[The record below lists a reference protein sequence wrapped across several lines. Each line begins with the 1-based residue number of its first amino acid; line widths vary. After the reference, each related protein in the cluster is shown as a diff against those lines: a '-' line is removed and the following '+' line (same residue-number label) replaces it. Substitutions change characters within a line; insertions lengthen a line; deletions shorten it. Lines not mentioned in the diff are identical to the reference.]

1 MSTELH
7 LKAQRLIEKER
18 VEGISASEQ
27 ELLAGHLRECE
38 SCAAFARKTEAAVR
52 GLRGMAI
59 PFPKDLA
66 SRTQF
71 RLRLRAQEMRERE
84 PGRRWMWVACGMSWA
99 LGVASA
105 PYVWQA
111 LQWVGTHTGA
121 PKIVLQ
127 LSFGLWW
134 AIPAL
139 VAAGV
144 ALLENVRQSE
154 EPEWSADNQ

>member
-1 MSTELH
+1 MSAELH
-7 LKAQRLIEKER
+7 LKAQRLIERER
-18 VEGISASEQ
+18 VEGISTGER
-27 ELLAGHLRECE
+27 ELLTGHLRECE
-38 SCAAFARKTEAAVR
+38 GCAAFARKTEAAVR
-52 GLRGMAI
+52 SLRGMAI

-71 RLRLRAQEMRERE
+71 RVRLRAQEMRERE
-84 PGRRWMWVACGMSWA
+84 PGRRWIWAACGISWA

-111 LQWVGTHTGA
+111 LQWVGAHTGA

-144 ALLENVRQSE
+144 ALLENARQSA
-154 EPEWSADNQ
+154 EPEYSTENQ